1 MMKNRSQYISTKM
14 ETIIVDNCC
23 KNFFYLYEDISC
35 RSDHRGPSQMK
46 NLYAACFPSAAPR
59 IFVLSY
65 IFFYLDEL
73 TFSMRKHL
81 FLEDILPVINA
92 TITYNKDFMTSCEI
106 FTLVGSRGKF
116 GFLKKVA
123 LVSCEF

>member
-1 MMKNRSQYISTKM
+1 MLQNY
-14 ETIIVDNCC
+14 
-23 KNFFYLYEDISC
+23 FYLYEDISC

-106 FTLVGSRGKF
+106 VTLVGSRGKF

-123 LVSCEF
+123 LFIIIVSSDFRDEDVE

>member
-1 MMKNRSQYISTKM
+1 
-14 ETIIVDNCC
+14 
-23 KNFFYLYEDISC
+23 
-35 RSDHRGPSQMK
+35 MK

-59 IFVLSY
+59 FFVSCSLS
-65 IFFYLDEL
+65 
-73 TFSMRKHL
+73 S
-81 FLEDILPVINA
+81 FLEDILPVIN
-92 TITYNKDFMTSCEI
+92 TTTTYNKDFMTSCEI

>member
-1 MMKNRSQYISTKM
+1 MMKSQSQYISTKM
-14 ETIIVDNCC
+14 ETIIVDKCC

-65 IFFYLDEL
+65 IFYLDEL
-73 TFSMRKHL
+73 TFSMRRHL